1 MDLHRRAVLL
11 ERLRPFGLDATPPRA
26 GLALPQVSLADFF
39 TGNDDPRSIGPQIG
53 GAHPGVATLYAMLQ
67 RIAARPDVS
76 DVLIQVQDA
85 QWAYDSDDEW
95 VTAACIVVVTT
106 AEAAQLAEWKQ
117 QLGCAAMAK
126 GFPQPLAPNAP
137 DVAEDHAAWHLVWT

>member
-1 MDLHRRAVLL
+1 MDLHRRTVLL

-26 GLALPQVSLADFF
+26 GLALPLVSLADFF
-39 TGNDDPRSIGPQIG
+39 TGNDDARSIGPQIG
-53 GAHPGVATLYAMLQ
+53 GAHPGVTTLHAMLQ

-76 DVLIQVQDA
+76 DVLIQAQDA

-95 VTAACIVVVTT
+95 VTASCVVVVTT
-106 AEAAQLAEWKQ
+106 ADAAQLAEWKQ

-137 DVAEDHAAWHLVWT
+137 DVPEDHAAWHLVWT